1 MQIKAMILCHMLE
14 QHKSLYSYKLFFDQD
29 CTATHGQFVN
39 EESARMHAEVLA
51 RRIKVSLKWEVE
63 RSVADG
69 FKGYEKEKS
78 IHYHAGSK
86 L

>member
-1 MQIKAMILCHMLE
+1 MQIKAMILCHRIE

-51 RRIKVSLKWEVE
+51 RRIKVNLKWESN
-63 RSVADG
+63 RSIEDSFEAM
-69 FKGYEKEKS
+69 KS
-78 IHYHAGSK
+78 MQSF
-86 L
+86 